1 MGERLKSKPESKPLK
16 SIHGCGQWLLSHLG
30 RMALVVVT
38 VVVFLTV
45 SGVSPAI
52 AQVSAQV
59 NVSPDF
65 EAKVLKVIDDNP
77 EAILKSVGK
86 FNRIQAE
93 RRAQYQ
99 SQFRLS
105 VRTNPESIIAT
116 SPVKGNTDASI
127 TLIEFSDFQCP
138 FCARVQGEVQ
148 RFMAKYGNKVQ
159 LVYKHLPL
167 ANVHPQA
174 VPAAAASWAAQQQDK
189 FWPFHDALF
198 KNQDRLGEDL
208 YLELA
213 QELNLDIE
221 QFNRDRQSDGAREAL
236 ESDIELASSL
246 EIQGTPTFI
255 MDGVILTQAPSFDN
269 LTAAY
274 EAAAAQR

>member
-1 MGERLKSKPESKPLK
+1 MGERLKS
-16 SIHGCGQWLLSHLG
+16 IHGEGQRYGQWLLAQLG
-30 RMALVVVT
+30 KVALVVVT
-38 VVVFLTV
+38 IAIFLTT
-45 SGVSPAI
+45 SGMNPAI
-52 AQVSAQV
+52 AQVNIAQV

>member
-1 MGERLKSKPESKPLK
+1 MGERLKS
-16 SIHGCGQWLLSHLG
+16 IHGEGQRYGQWLLAQLG
-30 RMALVVVT
+30 KVALVVVT
-38 VVVFLTV
+38 IAIFLTT
-45 SGVSPAI
+45 SGMNPAI
-52 AQVSAQV
+52 AQVNIAQV

-116 SPVKGNTDASI
+116 SPVKGNTDAAI

-138 FCARVQGEVQ
+138 FCARAQGELQ
-148 RFMAKYGNKVQ
+148 RFMSRYGNRVQ

-167 ANVHPQA
+167 SSVHPQA
-174 VPAAAASWAAQQQDK
+174 IPAAAASWAAQQQDK

-208 YLELA
+208 YLELV
-213 QELNLDIE
+213 QQLNLDLE
-221 QFNRDRQSDGAREAL
+221 QFNRDRQSDGARQAL
-236 ESDIELASSL
+236 QSDIELAASL

-255 MDGVILTQAPSFDN
+255 MDGVILTQAPTFDN

-274 EAAAAQR
+274 QSAAAQR